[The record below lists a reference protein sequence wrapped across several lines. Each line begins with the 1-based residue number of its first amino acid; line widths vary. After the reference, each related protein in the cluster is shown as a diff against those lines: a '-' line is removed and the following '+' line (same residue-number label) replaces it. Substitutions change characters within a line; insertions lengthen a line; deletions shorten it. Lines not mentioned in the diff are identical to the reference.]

1 MAKDIEKEVNKVDYQ
16 IPSDE
21 MVKVTKAGNA
31 ILAQDL
37 KFRNDKQTVKKLSK
51 HSYEIMSTHK
61 IGFYDNSS
69 ERRTDNIESLRRTI
83 GKNRL
88 KMEANFKG
96 SKNEFMITF
105 TYAEKVY
112 DIDILNRDINRFNTR
127 FKRWNAENGYG
138 EIVYVDA
145 REAHDDGGWHFHML
159 VKFKDIDE
167 KKGLFIPNKFEYPE
181 NKNKKFE
188 KNKKYRPH
196 TFEEIKE
203 AKVDAPI
210 FDLWGH
216 GFVNVQRLDHINSVA
231 NYLSSYLTNV
241 PVEEL
246 EKGNLEK
253 YISSGKKVSET
264 KSDMSKK
271 VVKGLRLQFFPRSK
285 RIFTWSNNAV
295 EPEEFFMRYG
305 DVRKTFGISDEN
317 LAYRSSVEVTMN
329 REGYDKPFVQR
340 VVVEEYNLKTK
351 NNNNIYTKKSDW
363 VEFKKTTNDYF
374 KKLSLK
380 SNISNSDILGAS
392 IALKELSDRFVS
404 WFHWHKISDY
414 NDERDWKTRS
424 HYKNKLIKEKY
435 EELSETYF
443 NTFNI
448 KVANIEKFNLH
459 L

>member
-1 MAKDIEKEVNKVDYQ
+1 MAKEIEKEVNKVDYQ
-16 IPSDE
+16 IPVDE

-31 ILAQDL
+31 ILTQDL
-37 KFRNDKQTVKKLSK
+37 KFRNDKQTIRKLSK
-51 HSYEIMSTHK
+51 YSYEILKSHQ

-96 SKNEFMITF
+96 AKNEFMITF

-112 DIDILNRDINRFNTR
+112 DIGILNRDINRFNTR

-138 EIVYVDA
+138 EILYVDA

-188 KNKKYRPH
+188 KNKKYRSH

-203 AKVDAPI
+203 AKVDAPM
-210 FDLWGH
+210 FDLWGK
-216 GFVNVQRLDHINSVA
+216 GFVNVQRLDKVNSVA

-246 EKGNLEK
+246 EQGNLEK
-253 YISSGKKVSET
+253 YISAGKKVSET

-285 RIFTWSNNAV
+285 RIFTWSKNAV

-317 LAYRSSVEVTMN
+317 LAYRSALEVIMT
-329 REGYDKPFVQR
+329 REGHDKPFVQR

-351 NNNNIYTKKSDW
+351 NTNNIYTKKSEWLD
-363 VEFKKTTNDYF
+363 FKKRIDYVF
-374 KKLSLK
+374 KEYSLK
-380 SNISNSDILGAS
+380 ENLSEANIRSLS
-392 IALKELSDRFVS
+392 IGLKELSDRFIS

-414 NDERDWKTRS
+414 NEERDWKARS
-424 HYKNKLIKEKY
+424 HYRNKLIKEKY
-435 EELSETYF
+435 EELSKTYF

-448 KVANIEKFNLH
+448 RVADIEKFNLH